1 MKLGAYI
8 LRLAA
13 SRFFG
18 DMVCYAFDV
27 SAFLSRFFTRC
38 NSFYFDNIPV
48 VTEIVRFSTIPDH
61 DETKKKK
68 EENWSSFQGAAPIE
82 RNNSRR
88 AHRFFLLFFFLWTDV
103 YGLRAKMWDF
113 LFRATWRY
121 FPSPSAASV
130 RKAVPVFEE
139 IRFVALLFSRKFP
152 LPPFSAKWS
161 LGVFATYVH
170 VFKIKRP
177 ARSFFPQYW

>member
-88 AHRFFLLFFFLWTDV
+88 AHRFFLLFFFCEPMYT
-103 YGLRAKMWDF
+103 
-113 LFRATWRY
+113 
-121 FPSPSAASV
+121 
-130 RKAVPVFEE
+130 VFERKCGTFFSE
-139 IRFVALLFSRKFP
+139 PPGAIFPPHLRRAFVKQCRFSRKYALLRCSFHEN
-152 LPPFSAKWS
+152 FRS
-161 LGVFATYVH
+161 LLFLQND
-170 VFKIKRP
+170 
-177 ARSFFPQYW
+177 RSGCSQLMYTFLR